1 MISQKVGNGEAS
13 ASGSTVAGG
22 EAADGETGQA
32 RRPKVPVD
40 PGRPTLKEI
49 EEHNCLH
56 WPFRSWCPHCVRGK
70 AVTAPHPRKYDEV
83 VKDGLEDTGITTLSL
98 DYCFV
103 SGSNE
108 DEGMA
113 SERPVLIMVDCKNQ
127 WTK

>member
-108 DEGMA
+108 DEGTA
-113 SERPVLIMVDCKNQ
+113 NEAGVDNGRQ
-127 WTK
+127 